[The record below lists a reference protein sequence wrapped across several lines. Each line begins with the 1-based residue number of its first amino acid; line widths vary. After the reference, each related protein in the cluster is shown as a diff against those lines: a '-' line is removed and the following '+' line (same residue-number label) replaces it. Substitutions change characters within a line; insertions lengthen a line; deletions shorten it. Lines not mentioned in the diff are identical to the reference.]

1 MTFLIIILIFLCIAF
16 IFSFFYFRLKR
27 KEFINQK
34 LIEAVIETEEKE
46 RKRIASDLHDGLGPL
61 LSAAKLYFQAYIDA
75 QDVTGKSEIESKL
88 KNIIESALVDMAR
101 ISHNISPHILEN
113 YGLTLALENFIS
125 DINISENI
133 KFDVH
138 FERFGRFE
146 LKEELTIYR
155 TISELIHNTIKHA
168 KATLIVIHINVLENM
183 LTITYEDNG
192 IGFPVEAKMLE
203 KQGMGMRNIKNRIHS
218 FKGNV
223 VFESQQNKGMKAV
236 IKIPYKEIAIDE
248 SN

>member
-1 MTFLIIILIFLCIAF
+1 MTAWGHCCRLQSSIFRHILML
-16 IFSFFYFRLKR
+16 RML
-27 KEFINQK
+27 Q
-34 LIEAVIETEEKE
+34 
-46 RKRIASDLHDGLGPL
+46 
-61 LSAAKLYFQAYIDA
+61 
-75 QDVTGKSEIESKL
+75 GKSEIESKL

-192 IGFPVEAKMLE
+192 IGFPVEAENVGKTRNGHE
-203 KQGMGMRNIKNRIHS
+203 K
-218 FKGNV
+218 
-223 VFESQQNKGMKAV
+223 
-236 IKIPYKEIAIDE
+236 YKK
-248 SN
+248 